1 MEELAG
7 VEVTPESKGIQGLK
21 DAIKCNSPAKKSRD
35 VVMTSESKGKSGSE
49 REEVPIPDLH
59 QRVGQEAM
67 SPDQE
72 TAGFLTPRM
81 NK

>member
-1 MEELAG
+1 M
-7 VEVTPESKGIQGLK
+7 
-21 DAIKCNSPAKKSRD
+21 
-35 VVMTSESKGKSGSE
+35 
-49 REEVPIPDLH
+49 DLH

-72 TAGFLTPRM
+72 TAGFLTSKM